1 MSSKIEKSKSK
12 KKQSKADSAAITVA
26 SLEETYKK
34 VMSSLLPS
42 IEEHVSSEAYS
53 ASRDSLDF
61 LSAKN
66 SLLLSY
72 LIDLVQLI
80 RLVEKKKLARQKKK
94 GNTGSNE
101 SDSDD
106 DDDDDSDDDDE
117 AAELAT
123 SIKSC
128 LGRLNEMKVALDKIR
143 PLEKKMRYQLDRLLA
158 AASSATSFAA
168 GGEESEDEDGGA
180 VSSSANADPL
190 SFRPNLEMMGSDD
203 DDDDNEDGQEDSTD
217 GDEPSD
223 DDNSDDDDEDL
234 RAAKAVARAG
244 SSKSSKRS
252 KRGNDSDDDDGTGK
266 KNAIYQPPRLAAVPF
281 AEREKAEEKAERA
294 LARQRRRMRQSELLQ
309 TLRAAD
315 GTDRPEEEDLD
326 GGAALGKQKEAARRM
341 AEREA
346 EKTKFE
352 EEMMVRLTQSRKE
365 KKARG
370 RMMREEQ
377 SNLGAI
383 ADLGR
388 LAAGVADAFGG
399 SDDGGDSDGGGGGG
413 FAGMIGGGGGS
424 GRYENG
430 KRRRGGDDYA
440 EIHGERRRRKTGM
453 KGSNAH
459 QRALY
464 GTEGKAKKK
473 SKKSR
478 R

>member
-1 MSSKIEKSKSK
+1 MSSSNKVGEK
-12 KKQSKADSAAITVA
+12 KKTKSQSAAITVA
-26 SLEETYKK
+26 SLDETYKK

-42 IEEHVSSEAYS
+42 IEDHVSSKDYS
-53 ASRDSLDF
+53 AKSDSLDF

-80 RLVEKKKLARQKKK
+80 RLIEKKKLAQKRDKDDD
-94 GNTGSNE
+94 GSD
-101 SDSDD
+101 SHSDD
-106 DDDDDSDDDDE
+106 DDNIASQISTDIE
-117 AAELAT
+117 
-123 SIKSC
+123 SC
-128 LGRLNEMKVALDKIR
+128 LARLNEMKCALDKVR
-143 PLEKKMRYQLDRLLA
+143 PVEKKMRYQLDRLLA
-158 AASSATSFAA
+158 AASDAASFAA
-168 GGEESEDEDGGA
+168 GGEESDEDEADTGGMKP
-180 VSSSANADPL
+180 SANADPL
-190 SFRPNLEMMGSDD
+190 SFRPNLAMMGSDNDD
-203 DDDDNEDGQEDSTD
+203 DDDDAAEE
-217 GDEPSD
+217 EPSDVDD
-223 DDNSDDDDEDL
+223 DDNSDDDDDDL

-244 SSKSSKRS
+244 SSSANKK
-252 KRGNDSDDDDGTGK
+252 KRGSTGHESDDDDDK

-309 TLRAAD
+309 TLRATD
-315 GTDRPEEEDLD
+315 GTDRPEEDDLD

-352 EEMMVRLTQSRKE
+352 EDMMVRLTQSRKD

-399 SDDGGDSDGGGGGG
+399 SDDGGDSDGGGGLSGMVGG
-413 FAGMIGGGGGS
+413 RS
-424 GRYENG
+424 GADRYDNG

-440 EIHGERRRRKTGM
+440 EIDGDRRRRKSGT
-453 KGSNAH
+453 KGINSH
-459 QRALY
+459 QRALH
-464 GTEGKAKKK
+464 GTEGKKKK
-473 SKKSR
+473 RKSKR
-478 R
+478 

>member
-1 MSSKIEKSKSK
+1 MSSKVEKSK

-26 SLEETYKK
+26 SLDETYKK
-34 VMSSLLPS
+34 VMSSLMPS
-42 IEEHVSSEAYS
+42 IEEHVSSEEYS
-53 ASRDSLDF
+53 ASKDSLDF

-72 LIDLVQLI
+72 LIDLVQLV
-80 RLVEKKKLARQKKK
+80 RLVEKKKKLAQKKK
-94 GNTGSNE
+94 ANTGTNE
-101 SDSDD
+101 SDSDC
-106 DDDDDSDDDDE
+106 DDE
-117 AAELAT
+117 AAEMAK

-128 LGRLNEMKVALDKIR
+128 LARLNEMKVALDKIR

-168 GGEESEDEDGGA
+168 GGEESEDEENGGED
-180 VSSSANADPL
+180 VNPSANADPL
-190 SFRPNLEMMGSDD
+190 SFRPNLEMMGSDHD
-203 DDDDNEDGQEDSTD
+203 DGEDGQEDSD
-217 GDEPSD
+217 NDDEPSDD

-244 SSKSSKRS
+244 SSKSSK
-252 KRGNDSDDDDGTGK
+252 KRGSVGRDDSDDDDGR

-399 SDDGGDSDGGGGGG
+399 SDDGGDSDGGGGGL
-413 FAGMIGGGGGS
+413 AGMVGGGSS

-464 GTEGKAKKK
+464 GTENKKKK
-473 SKKSR
+473 SKKSKR
-478 R
+478 

>member
-1 MSSKIEKSKSK
+1 MSSKVEKSKSK

-26 SLEETYKK
+26 SLDETYKK
-34 VMSSLLPS
+34 VMSSLMPS
-42 IEEHVSSEAYS
+42 IEEHVSSEEYS
-53 ASRDSLDF
+53 ASKDSLDF

-72 LIDLVQLI
+72 LIDLVQLV
-80 RLVEKKKLARQKKK
+80 RLVEKKKLAQKKK
-94 GNTGSNE
+94 ANTGTNE
-101 SDSDD
+101 SDSD
-106 DDDDDSDDDDE
+106 SDDE
-117 AAELAT
+117 AAEIAT
-123 SIKSC
+123 SMKSC
-128 LGRLNEMKVALDKIR
+128 LARLNEMKVALDKIR

-168 GGEESEDEDGGA
+168 GGEESEDEENGGED
-180 VSSSANADPL
+180 VNPSANADPL
-190 SFRPNLEMMGSDD
+190 SFRPNLEMMGSDND
-203 DDDDNEDGQEDSTD
+203 DDEDGQEDSED
-217 GDEPSD
+217 DEPSDD

-244 SSKSSKRS
+244 SSKSSK
-252 KRGNDSDDDDGTGK
+252 KRGSVGRDDSDDDDGK

-399 SDDGGDSDGGGGGG
+399 SDDGGDSDGGGGGL
-413 FAGMIGGGGGS
+413 AGMVGDGSS

-464 GTEGKAKKK
+464 GTENKKKK
-473 SKKSR
+473 SKKSKR
-478 R
+478 

>member
-1 MSSKIEKSKSK
+1 MSTKVEKSK
-12 KKQSKADSAAITVA
+12 KKQSKADSAAATTVA
-26 SLEETYKK
+26 SLDETYKK

-42 IEEHVSSEAYS
+42 IEDHVTSEEYS
-53 ASRDSLDF
+53 ASEDSLDF

-72 LIDLVQLI
+72 LIDLVQLV
-80 RLVEKKKLARQKKK
+80 RLVEKKKLAQKKK
-94 GNTGSNE
+94 GSKDTNE
-101 SDSDD
+101 SDSDN
-106 DDDDDSDDDDE
+106 DDDDSDGDDE
-117 AAELAT
+117 AAEIDT

-128 LGRLNEMKVALDKIR
+128 LARLNEMKVALDKIR

-168 GGEESEDEDGGA
+168 GGEESEDEENGGDD
-180 VSSSANADPL
+180 VNSSANADPL
-190 SFRPNLEMMGSDD
+190 SFRPNLEMMGSDN
-203 DDDDNEDGQEDSTD
+203 DDNEDGDGQEDSE
-217 GDEPSD
+217 GDAPSDD

-244 SSKSSKRS
+244 SSKKNR
-252 KRGNDSDDDDGTGK
+252 RGSAGDDADGDDGK

-399 SDDGGDSDGGGGGG
+399 SDDGGDSDGGGGGL
-413 FAGMIGGGGGS
+413 AGMVGGGGSS

-440 EIHGERRRRKTGM
+440 EIHGDRRRRKTGM

-464 GTEGKAKKK
+464 GTESKAKKK
-473 SKKSR
+473 KKSKR
-478 R
+478 

>member
-1 MSSKIEKSKSK
+1 MSSKVEKSK
-12 KKQSKADSAAITVA
+12 KKSKAVDATATTVA
-26 SLEETYKK
+26 SIDETYKK
-34 VMSSLLPS
+34 VVSSLLPS
-42 IEEHVSSEAYS
+42 IEEHVSSEEYS
-53 ASRDSLDF
+53 ASKDSLDF

-72 LIDLVQLI
+72 MIDLVQLI
-80 RLVEKKKLARQKKK
+80 RLVEKKKLAQKKRNNRSGRNDK
-94 GNTGSNE
+94 SDDSN

-106 DDDDDSDDDDE
+106 DNTDSDE
-117 AAELAT
+117 AAHIDA
-123 SIKSC
+123 SMKSC
-128 LGRLNEMKVALDKIR
+128 LTRLNEMKVALDKIR

-158 AASSATSFAA
+158 AASDATSFAA
-168 GGEESEDEDGGA
+168 GGEESEDDEDDGGN
-180 VSSSANADPL
+180 VNPSANADPL
-190 SFRPNLEMMGSDD
+190 SFRPNLEMMGSDND
-203 DDDDNEDGQEDSTD
+203 DDDDDDEDDEDGDSEDE
-217 GDEPSD
+217 EPSDD

-244 SSKSSKRS
+244 SKAKKN
-252 KRGNDSDDDDGTGK
+252 KRGGAGDDSDDDDGK

-399 SDDGGDSDGGGGGG
+399 SDDGGDSDGGGGL
-413 FAGMIGGGGGS
+413 AGMVGSGGSS

-464 GTEGKAKKK
+464 GVEGKKKK
-473 SKKSR
+473 KKTKR
-478 R
+478 

>member
-1 MSSKIEKSKSK
+1 MSSKVDKKPSKS
-12 KKQSKADSAAITVA
+12 QSAATTVA

-34 VMSSLLPS
+34 VVSSLLPS
-42 IEEHVSSEAYS
+42 IEDHVSSEEYS
-53 ASRDSLDF
+53 ASKDSLDF

-72 LIDLVQLI
+72 LIDLVQLV
-80 RLVEKKKLARQKKK
+80 RLVETKKTLAQTK
-94 GNTGSNE
+94 GNGSSDE
-101 SDSDD
+101 SDSDEA
-106 DDDDDSDDDDE
+106 DE
-117 AAELAT
+117 NDAAAAQLSADV
-123 SIKSC
+123 KSC
-128 LGRLNEMKVALDKIR
+128 LARLNEMKVALDKIR
-143 PLEKKMRYQLDRLLA
+143 PVEKKMRYQLDRLLA
-158 AASSATSFAA
+158 AASDATSFAA
-168 GGEESEDEDGGA
+168 GGEESDDDENDAGDA
-180 VSSSANADPL
+180 KPSANADPL
-190 SFRPNLEMMGSDD
+190 SFRPNLEMLGSDND
-203 DDDDNEDGQEDSTD
+203 DDEEEDSE
-217 GDEPSD
+217 GEERSDED
-223 DDNSDDDDEDL
+223 DEHNSDDDDEDL

-244 SSKSSKRS
+244 ANSKKN
-252 KRGNDSDDDDGTGK
+252 KRGSAGNGSDDDDDGK
-266 KNAIYQPPRLAAVPF
+266 KDAIYQPPRLAAVPF

-294 LARQRRRMRQSELLQ
+294 MARQRRRMRQSELLQ

-315 GTDRPEEEDLD
+315 GTDRPEEDDLD

-352 EEMMVRLTQSRKE
+352 EDMMVRLTQSRKE

-399 SDDGGDSDGGGGGG
+399 SDDGGDSDGGGGLT
-413 FAGMIGGGGGS
+413 GMVSGGGGS

-430 KRRRGGDDYA
+430 KRRRGGDNYA
-440 EIHGERRRRKTGM
+440 EMHGEPKRRMSGM
-453 KGSNAH
+453 KGSNTH

-464 GTEGKAKKK
+464 GTERKKKKK
-473 SKKSR
+473 SKR
-478 R
+478 